1 MEAPPPGDI
10 VSPIAIIQSN
20 KLPEKIESF
29 SNQNINNNI
38 NQNIYGDLKQNINN
52 NIESNKPIEKE
63 ENNSVSLQIPQRKD
77 FPSNLENNDDLS

>member
-29 SNQNINNNI
+29 SN
-38 NQNIYGDLKQNINN
+38 QNINN